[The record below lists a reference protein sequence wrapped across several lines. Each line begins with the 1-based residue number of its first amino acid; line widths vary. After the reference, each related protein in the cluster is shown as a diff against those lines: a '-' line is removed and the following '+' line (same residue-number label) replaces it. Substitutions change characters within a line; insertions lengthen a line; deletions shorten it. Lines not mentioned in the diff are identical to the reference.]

1 MSCSEAAATSPGG
14 RERAIRAARR
24 LPGAT
29 RGRRAT
35 SIARMSISVILG
47 CTLAACGFHLRGE
60 ANFTFTTI
68 YVNGASAPSLTAE
81 LRRALADTG
90 SARVVQSAQDAQVVL
105 DITRVADDKEV
116 LSLSAA
122 GGVLEYQLTK
132 RVDFRVHGP
141 DGAQWLPPGEITLRR
156 SYSYSESEV
165 LAREAQEQRL
175 LKEMQ
180 SDAVQQLIRR
190 LQAARKP
197 S

>member
-1 MSCSEAAATSPGG
+1 
-14 RERAIRAARR
+14 
-24 LPGAT
+24 
-29 RGRRAT
+29 
-35 SIARMSISVILG
+35 MSITVILA

-68 YVNGASAPSLTAE
+68 YVNGTSAPPLTAE
-81 LRRALADTG
+81 LKRALAETG
-90 SARVVQSAQDAQVVL
+90 NAHVVESAKDAQVVL

-156 SYSYSESEV
+156 SYSFSESEV

-180 SDAVQQLIRR
+180 SDAVQQLVRR